1 MSIGLQGENLIFLI
15 SQPRAGSTLLQRI
28 LANHPEIHTTPEPWI
43 MLPPLYAFHSQG
55 SKAEYNANL
64 AEQAMK
70 SFLHK
75 FSDGKE
81 AYFEGVRRMNT
92 YLYERALADSS
103 SRYFLDKTPRY
114 YFIIPELYQ
123 TFPKAQYLILWRNPL
138 AVLCSIIKTWVK
150 EDWAKLY
157 LYQQD
162 LLKAPQL
169 LLQGAKLLETCF
181 LNLRYEQL
189 LTNSEQE
196 VSTICEKLEID
207 FLPNLLNL
215 DTNDTFK
222 GDFGYRHLKEVHQQ
236 GKPDEQNLDKWI
248 IALEDQQI
256 WRVAHDYLHLL
267 GQETIEQMGYSYT
280 ELQQLIDEHR
290 PLWIRSWR
298 TLSLSKLLK
307 QNEPYRTWYGSWQA
321 EF

>member
-1 MSIGLQGENLIFLI
+1 MKERNISIEFSPAIKAIDELSKSGKGLLRAEVACRMAEPFGIIPAFKTIRQYREEIGFLI
-15 SQPRAGSTLLQRI
+15 LNKETSDNSICIATV
-28 LANHPEIHTTPEPWI
+28 E
-43 MLPPLYAFHSQG
+43 
-55 SKAEYNANL
+55 L
-64 AEQAMK
+64 AEQ
-70 SFLHK
+70 
-75 FSDGKE
+75 
-81 AYFEGVRRMNT
+81 
-92 YLYERALADSS
+92 
-103 SRYFLDKTPRY
+103 
-114 YFIIPELYQ
+114 
-123 TFPKAQYLILWRNPL
+123 
-138 AVLCSIIKTWVK
+138 
-150 EDWAKLY
+150 
-157 LYQQD
+157 
-162 LLKAPQL
+162 
-169 LLQGAKLLETCF
+169 
-181 LNLRYEQL
+181 
-189 LTNSEQE
+189 
-196 VSTICEKLEID
+196 ICEKLEID